1 MLSNRQYPVRAA
13 NVSLALVG
21 LMWVV
26 PFLHIRHEYPLTTF
40 DQEWWAVVLGLFAMT
55 ALLTRD
61 YWEEPR
67 IPRIVL
73 LPVALIGVVFVQLA
87 LGKIVYFEQAL
98 LYILYLLFA
107 ALLMLLG
114 AWLRRSVGIGTLT
127 LVLATFLLVGAELS
141 AAIGVL
147 QHFGWHSWLDEV
159 VVRKISVSI
168 YGNVAQP
175 NHFAN
180 YIALGLAS
188 LGLLYQQQ
196 KLKVGYVVLLAAPLL
211 FVLTLSGSRS
221 SWLYL
226 LMMVGMTWWCW
237 RADRAL
243 RRLLGYAAAILLGFA
258 LMHLLVQLP
267 FLAGADGDTNT
278 VQRFV
283 NSDTNGSIRL
293 YLWREAGLIFMQS
306 PWVGVGFGQFA
317 WYHFELLP
325 VLQAKKIVGVYNNA
339 QSVIFQLAA
348 EAGLAGLLALFAT
361 MGAWVFGLYRRFAA
375 SDQRNSKEDSA
386 SRSRAN
392 AAHWWGYVAVGV
404 LTIHSLLE
412 YPLWYAYFIGIF
424 AFLLGMLDE
433 THYRLEMRRVGRVS
447 LSLILLLGLV
457 TMVQLRV
464 GYLQLKSTLAIQSAS
479 GASPENAKLT
489 LDGLVGL
496 RGSLLLTPY
505 AELFIS
511 SYTEI
516 SPPHIKE
523 KLVFNNAVMHY
534 IPTAEVVYRQAC
546 LLAQDGQ
553 LDAAKKLFE
562 QAVWS
567 YPGNT
572 SAHGLLMAMKEK
584 DPAHFSALL
593 EFANQIE
600 QEHVRA
606 VRNQ

>member
-1 MLSNRQYPVRAA
+1 LLSNRQYPIRAA
-13 NVSLALVG
+13 NISLALVG

-26 PFLHIRHEYPLTTF
+26 PFLHTRHEYPLTTF

-61 YWEEPR
+61 YWAEPR

-87 LGKIVYFEQAL
+87 LGKIAYFEQAL

-114 AWLRRSVGIGTLT
+114 AWLRRSVGIGILT
-127 LVLATFLLVGAELS
+127 LVLAIFLLIGAELS

-180 YIALGLAS
+180 YIGLGLAS

-196 KLKVGYVVLLAAPLL
+196 KLKVGYVVFLAAPLL

-243 RRLLGYAAAILLGFA
+243 RRLLGYTVAILLGFA

-293 YLWREAGLIFMQS
+293 YLWREAGMIFMQS

-325 VLQAKKIVGVYNNA
+325 VLQAKNIVGLYNNA
-339 QSVIFQLAA
+339 HSVIFQLAA
-348 EAGLAGLLALFAT
+348 EAGLAGLLTLFAA

-375 SDQRNSKEDSA
+375 PNQTSSEEDSL
-386 SRSRAN
+386 SRSRVN

-457 TMVQLRV
+457 TMVQLQA
-464 GYLQLKSTLAIQSAS
+464 GYHQLKSTLAIQSAS
-479 GASPENAKLT
+479 GTSPENAKLT

-511 SYTEI
+511 SFTEI

-534 IPTAEVVYRQAC
+534 IPTAEVAYRQAC

-562 QAVWS
+562 QAIWS
-567 YPGNT
+567 YPANG
-572 SAHGLLMAMKEK
+572 SAHGLLMAMQEK

-593 EFANQIE
+593 EFANQKE
-600 QEHVRA
+600 QEHTRA
-606 VRNQ
+606 VRSQ